1 MSWLKKLSF
10 YQWISLCF
18 AFVII
23 CIIGYSAIYSTIRN
37 GYSLSCMYVENFG
50 VECPSCGMS
59 RAFSLILNGDFNTAH
74 TLNNNAL
81 SLFGFLLLQL
91 FLRLTTVFLYNKK
104 RALLIKRT
112 DALVSIIS
120 FVILFGPFILEWV
133 SFFRFLTQ

>member
-74 TLNNNAL
+74 TLNSNAL

-91 FLRLTTVFLYNKK
+91 FLRLTTIFLYNKK

-133 SFFRFLTQ
+133 SFFLFLTQ